1 MAKDLIGYEA
11 LADRALRS
19 VVKEALKR
27 TEKQGLIG
35 QHHFYL
41 TFKTRDPGAELPEF
55 LLERY
60 PEEMTIVLHNQLWG
74 LKVSEDQF
82 EAGLTFHTIPAT
94 LFSRVAALT
103 AFVDPSVQFGL
114 QFRNSSAAKKAPTP
128 REVAKGKSEPKP
140 PLAVAKG
147 APPKKLPTTPN
158 ATTEEPVERPGGERP
173 APVTP
178 TAPQVVSIDKFW
190 KK

>member
-1 MAKDLIGYEA
+1 MAKDHIGYEA

-35 QHHFYL
+35 SHHFYL
-41 TFKTRDPGAELPEF
+41 TFRTKDPGVEIPEF

-60 PEEMTIVLHNQLWG
+60 PEEITIVLQNQFWG
-74 LKVSEDQF
+74 LKVGEDHF
-82 EAGLTFHTIPAT
+82 EVGLTFQKMPAELVIP
-94 LFSRVAALT
+94 FAALT

-114 QFRNSSAAKKAPTP
+114 QFRNSSAAKKTP
-128 REVAKGKSEPKP
+128 ALRDAAK
-140 PLAVAKG
+140 
-147 APPKKLPTTPN
+147 
-158 ATTEEPVERPGGERP
+158 P
-173 APVTP
+173 APVPTP
-178 TAPQVVSIDKFW
+178 PATPAPEQPAKDAPSAPQVVSIDKFR

>member
-11 LADRALRS
+11 LADKALRS

-35 QHHFYL
+35 SHHFYL
-41 TFKTRDPGAELPEF
+41 TFKTKDPGVEIPEF

-60 PEEMTIVLHNQLWG
+60 PDEMTIVLQNQFWG
-74 LKVSEDQF
+74 LKVGEDEF
-82 EAGLTFHTIPAT
+82 EVGLTFQKMPTTLVIPFT
-94 LFSRVAALT
+94 ALT

-114 QFRNSSAAKKAPTP
+114 QFRNSSAAKKTP
-128 REVAKGKSEPKP
+128 AAAKDCVEKKTPGAREVAKDT
-140 PLAVAKG
+140 AVQKLPSSKAPTEAPA
-147 APPKKLPTTPN
+147 APPPP
-158 ATTEEPVERPGGERP
+158 EQP
-173 APVTP
+173 APSS
-178 TAPQVVSIDKFW
+178 PQVVSIDKFR